1 MSIIVKS
8 LYIPQISVD
17 ISRTDIA
24 HRFSKY
30 GQISRIDFSKDDGY
44 LGDVFIHFYSFRSHI
59 DGGYLEYQHSQ
70 YLPAYVNLLGETI
83 SVLPYTSRY
92 YKD

>member
-1 MSIIVKS
+1 MSNIVKS

>member
-1 MSIIVKS
+1 MSIVKS
-8 LYIPQISVD
+8 LYIPNISVD
-17 ISRTDIA
+17 IGRTDIA

-44 LGDVFIHFYSFRSHI
+44 LGDVFIHFYSFNSYV
-59 DGGYLEYQHSQ
+59 DGGYLQYQHNQ
-70 YLPAYVNLLGETI
+70 NLPMYITFMGQTI

-92 YKD
+92 YK

>member
-1 MSIIVKS
+1 MPIVKS

-44 LGDVFIHFYSFRSHI
+44 LGDVFIHFFSFNPCA
-59 DGGYLEYQHSQ
+59 YLQYQHDQ
-70 YLPAYVNLLGETI
+70 YLPAYVNLLGQTI
-83 SVLPYTSRY
+83 SVLPYTSRFY
-92 YKD
+92 E